1 MLTLCPPPLQVSQPL
16 LASYLSSEQRRLLQ
30 EMVVADISAE
40 QLLSDYAVMEQ
51 MGAGKLVGRQ
61 GQQPLY
67 IVEALVP
74 LLEDR

>member
-1 MLTLCPPPLQVSQPL
+1 VLKMCTPPLQVSQPL

-30 EMVVADISAE
+30 EMVVADVSAE
-40 QLLSDYAVMEQ
+40 QLLSDFAVMEQ

-67 IVEALVP
+67 AVENLVP
-74 LLEDR
+74 LLEER